1 MGKYP
6 EGLPEPKMHV
16 PIFHRAEAIV
26 MEAVPLPYPDRV
38 AKWDDDIENKEGW
51 TIKEA
56 LKDAFADGFRDGV
69 KAFKE
74 TTGEEL
80 EEWVD
85 WNMEYALYEVRIPK
99 LGFKVWTFRVK
110 HIAKW
115 LKKRFN
121 G

>member
-1 MGKYP
+1 MSKYP

-16 PIFHRAEAIV
+16 PIFQRAEAKILA
-26 MEAVPLPYPDRV
+26 AVPVKAYLEV
-38 AKWDDDIENKEGW
+38 KLADDVENKEGW
-51 TIKEA
+51 TIKEG
-56 LKDAFADGFRDGV
+56 LKDAFEDGFRDGV
-69 KAFKE
+69 SAFKK

-85 WNMEYALYEVRIPK
+85 WNMEYPLYKVRIPK
-99 LGFKVWTFRVK
+99 LGLKVWTFRVK

-115 LKKRFN
+115 LKTKFN